1 MMQYGYIDDA
11 RLAYITL
18 QSDTQYPWVIGR
30 HTHPNPV
37 EKSDNFWFTP
47 INDDQPGKEITI

>member
-11 RLAYITL
+11 RLAYITP

-37 EKSDNFWFTP
+37 EGSDNFWYYT
-47 INDDQPGKEITI
+47 D